1 MIRREN
7 DERQLPAS
15 EVLLI
20 PDILV
25 AGQYQIEPCL
35 LGRIEQGTILQTL
48 PSKFVGANYFVPSQE
63 PCERRRGVGIEED
76 SHATATD

>member
-7 DERQLPAS
+7 DERQFPAS

-25 AGQYQIEPCL
+25 AGQYQIEPFFL
-35 LGRIEQGTILQTL
+35 SRIEQSTILQTL
-48 PSKFVGANYFVPSQE
+48 PSKLVGANYVMPSQE
-63 PCERRRGVGIEED
+63 PCERRRSVGIEKD
-76 SHATATD
+76 FHATATD